1 MGEMWARAS
10 SRASRGTRLATTL
23 CPMSLVVKFVYA
35 GIECVSKVPQVEL
48 VYLKKSRGVPKVEFV
63 YFKQSWCTLSGFGV
77 PKVELVC
84 AGSSRLRIEY
94 RKVTYIKYLK
104 LKL

>member
-48 VYLKKSRGVPKVEFV
+48 VYLKKSPGVPKVDLV
-63 YFKQSWCTLSGFGV
+63 YMEWIGCT
-77 PKVELVC
+77 
-84 AGSSRLRIEY
+84 
-94 RKVTYIKYLK
+94 
-104 LKL
+104 